1 MVLDALPGMK
11 EGYAEHFVGRRR
23 EQQRILPALRRGD
36 LQVVIITGMGG
47 SGKSTFATRLARRLE
62 TGGFILI
69 PVSSSRE
76 TPLSPARLLQA
87 FGDAFRN
94 AARKIRRDN
103 ASKADELAAMAEDLN
118 NPRQT
123 VESRLH
129 DAVATLNEGRFLLLL
144 DNFETNLDEED
155 RHILDPEIA
164 GFYRHLLDH
173 LSGGSRAIVTTRYPP
188 SDVQVLPSGVHR
200 EDLAD
205 FPESSFLK
213 IMQRDPEMRG
223 AAGRASFPWPS

>member
-1 MVLDALPGMK
+1 
-11 EGYAEHFVGRRR
+11 
-23 EQQRILPALRRGD
+23 
-36 LQVVIITGMGG
+36 
-47 SGKSTFATRLARRLE
+47 
-62 TGGFILI
+62 
-69 PVSSSRE
+69 
-76 TPLSPARLLQA
+76 
-87 FGDAFRN
+87 
-94 AARKIRRDN
+94 
-103 ASKADELAAMAEDLN
+103 MAEDLN
-118 NPRQT
+118 NPRLT